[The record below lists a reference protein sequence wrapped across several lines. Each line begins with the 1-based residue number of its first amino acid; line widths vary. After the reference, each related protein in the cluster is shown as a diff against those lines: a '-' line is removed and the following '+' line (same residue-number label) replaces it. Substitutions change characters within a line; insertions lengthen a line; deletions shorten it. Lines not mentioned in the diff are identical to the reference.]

1 MPVSQKHIKV
11 LLLPVLILS
20 FFTSCQESVFRSP
33 QKTDELFVYEGL
45 PHPMRENSYFEKE
58 KNRKDVMEID
68 GHWFYQPKVK
78 ASGESHDDLMNLLL
92 DESGFHMPES
102 NVPPKDCGPFHPD
115 YAIMWNSEGAENYL
129 MICYTCGE
137 AKIINGGRVQTFE
150 MNAYKMESLANLLAN
165 FQANR
170 QR

>member
-58 KNRKDVMEID
+58 KNRKDVMKID

-78 ASGESHDDLMNLLL
+78 ASGESHGDLMNLLL
-92 DESGFHMPES
+92 DESGFHMPGSSEPAKGLRTIS
-102 NVPPKDCGPFHPD
+102 SRLCD
-115 YAIMWNSEGAENYL
+115 YVELRRSKKTFDDLLHLLGSETDQRRKEHDLLCICELAEGF
-129 MICYTCGE
+129 I
-137 AKIINGGRVQTFE
+137 
-150 MNAYKMESLANLLAN
+150 
-165 FQANR
+165 
-170 QR
+170 